1 MSNICQ
7 FQPLK
12 CKGVLLFF
20 VISDDTFNYRF
31 MMNVFGLLVGQK
43 RRFQDLTL
51 GFSQFF
57 DMCFTQRMIKYL
69 AD

>member
-7 FQPLK
+7 FLPLK

-43 RRFQDLTL
+43 RQFQDLTL
-51 GFSQFF
+51 GFTQFL